1 MLGDN
6 WLGGRD
12 LVGGW
17 GYARVGYWGG
27 VFLGGA
33 LGIVAGSGGAGRCK
47 GALIY
52 AFA

>member
-1 MLGDN
+1 MIGSE
-6 WLGGRD
+6 GGM
-12 LVGGW
+12 G
-17 GYARVGYWGG
+17 
-27 VFLGGA
+27 FFGGA